1 MMMWAGDVSLADLWH
16 PKRANER
23 QLPTNTVGRRAR
35 LDDGSGAFLP
45 VAVACNERPVRGTE
59 EPFQMQ
65 TLSDREAPIPGVHA
79 IEPPGSA
86 PRSLSSYPGQSHFP
100 LLWAAEL
107 RISVIQTRLTFQ
119 NSGPVNSNF
128 PVRLLR

>member
-1 MMMWAGDVSLADLWH
+1 MNEADPVLFRERLVWEHLH
-16 PKRANER
+16 PFTASSATGCR
-23 QLPTNTVGRRAR
+23 
-35 LDDGSGAFLP
+35 
-45 VAVACNERPVRGTE
+45 
-59 EPFQMQ
+59 
-65 TLSDREAPIPGVHA
+65 APIPAVHA